1 MVRLVN
7 KEEVINLFDELLPW
21 DKDEVREAIGTG
33 FKSQSQEEILNHFG
47 IDPIDFVTARECAEA
62 FGDDILDQFADYE
75 IIEELD
81 RRVGSFDPS
90 DLIDTLKRKL
100 DTPTEKMWFTEK
112 DADDLQMIVRRI
124 KKALYNNKSK

>member
-1 MVRLVN
+1 MVRLVD

-21 DKDEVREAIGTG
+21 DKEEVREAIGTG
-33 FKSQSQEEILNHFG
+33 FKRYSQADILNHFG
-47 IDPIDFVTARECAEA
+47 IDPIDFVTPGECAEA
-62 FGDDILDQFADYE
+62 FGDDILDHFADYE

-81 RRVGSFDPS
+81 RRAGSFDPS

-100 DTPTEKMWFTEK
+100 DAPTEKMWFTEK

-124 KKALYNNKSK
+124 KKALRNNKSN

>member
-1 MVRLVN
+1 MIRLVN

-62 FGDDILDQFADYE
+62 FGDDILDQFSDWE

-100 DTPTEKMWFTEK
+100 DAPTQKMWFTEK